1 MLRILSVSLKF
12 ESRIY
17 VHLQTGLFAGI
28 KVFCSLRVLV
38 MLPHLSVLE
47 FLQLLY
53 FQHYVAATI
62 KQNIKMKSD
71 ITFIQLLCIAV
82 DPFFR
87 MRTFNHPRL
96 AE

>member
-47 FLQLLY
+47 FLELLLY

-82 DPFFR
+82 DPFV
-87 MRTFNHPRL
+87 
-96 AE
+96 